1 MLERTCEA
9 GFHARIPQV
18 QTQRGPDGR
27 HFYFFAEPGSL
38 ASTLGSR
45 GGLDIDGVKA
55 GVDIRAGYRGETK
68 NESVGFV
75 FAPPTILAPGRAYIL
90 LPGPAIHEAPFMP
103 DALARAIVDGGCPC
117 TGGEAAKAAA
127 AQEQVPFTRAAER
140 SSYSSYSAEGSET
153 EATDDA
159 AEGAEAPATA
169 AAAGAK
175 PPSAPRPLTPA
186 QEVAFKRE
194 ALRAVV
200 ASAKTDRVGYP
211 DIVEIDAKAA
221 PVFGCPAVCIKFRF
235 AHGTF
240 RVCPLTRIVHDSNN
254 INVRLG
260 VDMKHT
266 GLPAFFVYCYS
277 ENECN
282 PKKKTKMLA
291 LVDRASYAELG
302 IVCTGVSRKSTPAQS
317 FGQTIVLLG
326 KMQQS
331 VDRLIEN
338 PGGPWD
344 TVTALGDVA
353 CALCTAASGFPIALD
368 AAKEMLGQLVA
379 ASTRTEAEKEHA
391 ARGFQDATPVLDPL
405 MTVRGLA
412 DGLPGKREQEL
423 MVIRETIVAHTD
435 AALEANVP
443 LAAENLL
450 KALDTLVYVG
460 ADGAQDG
467 YCDVE
472 VGGNFV
478 FYVWH
483 RVARLSFDKW
493 QMATEKKHEF
503 YLFNGAT
510 YETGQ
515 KDNFVQDAFVHLK
528 HIAEALR
535 EVPSLRIRADKLVRR
550 IAGAGD
556 YFIKLTHQALSLMQ
570 KPKLLATCGHISPTK
585 FHDQLDAGPYIGFTN
600 GVKDTERDVF
610 MPIGQVGRNVLVS
623 MSTTYPYVYPDDPR
637 VAGVIAEID
646 VYYATLFAADA
657 ADTSDPLLRKAK
669 IMAGS
674 FLYQSN
680 IAKAMHVYLGH
691 DGNNGKSA
699 FAEFLRLTL
708 GDYYVTGNIGAL
720 TPGPR
725 ETLDVEIIRNCKAL
739 VCSYPEAQSSDREGH
754 STGLRFDSGKLKVM
768 TGNDNV
774 CARGHYQKPQS
785 VRVKYK
791 PVAMSN
797 SMPELDHGDE
807 PARDRV
813 RVTRFG
819 SKFSTTTEDRAHRI
833 YRCIPDMESKLAE
846 WAPFHMLQMLEWL
859 RWFRAG
865 GLKLEAGDEHTA
877 GSFANRAVAAQ
888 TPEGKMRAWVEANYT
903 RVADKANG
911 TKLEDLYT
919 AYTAMVPGVH
929 ARPLGRNHF
938 ARMIESVYQGVG
950 PHRGEN
956 GTRGIYLLR

>member
-1 MLERTCEA
+1 
-9 GFHARIPQV
+9 
-18 QTQRGPDGR
+18 
-27 HFYFFAEPGSL
+27 
-38 ASTLGSR
+38 
-45 GGLDIDGVKA
+45 
-55 GVDIRAGYRGETK
+55 
-68 NESVGFV
+68 
-75 FAPPTILAPGRAYIL
+75 
-90 LPGPAIHEAPFMP
+90 
-103 DALARAIVDGGCPC
+103 
-117 TGGEAAKAAA
+117 
-127 AQEQVPFTRAAER
+127 
-140 SSYSSYSAEGSET
+140 
-153 EATDDA
+153 
-159 AEGAEAPATA
+159 
-169 AAAGAK
+169 
-175 PPSAPRPLTPA
+175 
-186 QEVAFKRE
+186 
-194 ALRAVV
+194 
-200 ASAKTDRVGYP
+200 
-211 DIVEIDAKAA
+211 
-221 PVFGCPAVCIKFRF
+221 
-235 AHGTF
+235 
-240 RVCPLTRIVHDSNN
+240 
-254 INVRLG
+254 
-260 VDMKHT
+260 
-266 GLPAFFVYCYS
+266 
-277 ENECN
+277 
-282 PKKKTKMLA
+282 
-291 LVDRASYAELG
+291 
-302 IVCTGVSRKSTPAQS
+302 
-317 FGQTIVLLG
+317 
-326 KMQQS
+326 
-331 VDRLIEN
+331 
-338 PGGPWD
+338 
-344 TVTALGDVA
+344 
-353 CALCTAASGFPIALD
+353 
-368 AAKEMLGQLVA
+368 
-379 ASTRTEAEKEHA
+379 
-391 ARGFQDATPVLDPL
+391 
-405 MTVRGLA
+405 
-412 DGLPGKREQEL
+412 
-423 MVIRETIVAHTD
+423 
-435 AALEANVP
+435 
-443 LAAENLL
+443 
-450 KALDTLVYVG
+450 
-460 ADGAQDG
+460 
-467 YCDVE
+467 
-472 VGGNFV
+472 
-478 FYVWH
+478 
-483 RVARLSFDKW
+483 
-493 QMATEKKHEF
+493 
-503 YLFNGAT
+503 
-510 YETGQ
+510 
-515 KDNFVQDAFVHLK
+515 
-528 HIAEALR
+528 
-535 EVPSLRIRADKLVRR
+535 
-550 IAGAGD
+550 
-556 YFIKLTHQALSLMQ
+556 MQ